1 MLQTPGTA
9 EFRADVTP
17 ARSLS
22 PPGQNLRRCRAPPAL
37 GTGLAWE
44 EALITWL
51 FYRAVH
57 KAFLTE

>member
-1 MLQTPGTA
+1 MLQTPETA

-22 PPGQNLRRCRAPPAL
+22 PPGQNLSRCKASPAL

-51 FYRAVH
+51 FYRAIH